1 MRNLRP
7 VRDAEGPQAFRLE
20 TFCAAA
26 PVSIGGVYA
35 DLPSKHCR
43 TLVGAEPTTGTCREV
58 VVNEHVQIGQH
69 RTASERYRFDQ
80 NRCSAPGSAPMPIGF
95 PRSGTF
101 DIIEKRAASADL
113 GS

>member
-1 MRNLRP
+1 M
-7 VRDAEGPQAFRLE
+7 
-20 TFCAAA
+20 
-26 PVSIGGVYA
+26 
-35 DLPSKHCR
+35 
-43 TLVGAEPTTGTCREV
+43 
-58 VVNEHVQIGQH
+58 NEHVQIGQH